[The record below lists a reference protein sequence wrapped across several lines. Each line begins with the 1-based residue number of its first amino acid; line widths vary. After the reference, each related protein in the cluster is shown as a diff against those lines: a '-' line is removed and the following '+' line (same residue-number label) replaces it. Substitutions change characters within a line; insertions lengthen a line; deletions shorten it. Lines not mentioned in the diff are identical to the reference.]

1 MSMKKSV
8 AATGILISVSSFL
21 SRLDYISA
29 IETQLL
35 ASWRLAP
42 GVAVTCVFLQAVVA
56 EVQVLQLGVGG
67 ESPAQVLDPP
77 LAQEVP

>member
-1 MSMKKSV
+1 MKIVWQPQESLLHSSV
-8 AATGILISVSSFL
+8 LIPLS
-21 SRLDYISA
+21 SRLYISA
-29 IETQLL
+29 VTTHLL
-35 ASWRLAP
+35 TSWRLDP
-42 GVAVTCVFLQAVVA
+42 GVTCVFPQVVVA